1 MVPPKEWQTRMHT
14 QTLAPPLEV
23 SPPDAPATEPL
34 RVQGWLR
41 LFRDA
46 FRGWSEDK
54 ALRLA
59 AAIAYYSVFS
69 IAPLLVITI
78 AIAGLVLGDE
88 AATGKLFD
96 TMKGYIGGQAAA
108 GVQAM
113 VESASRPRS
122 GIIATVVGGATLL
135 LGASGVLGQLK
146 DALNTIWE
154 VEVKKGVGVAFMIR
168 SKFLNFG
175 MVLVIGLL
183 LLVSLL
189 LSSFLTSLNQSFEQ
203 ILSLPAWVWT
213 TVASVVSLGVIT
225 TLFAMLFKVLPDA
238 CIRWRDVWIGAL
250 ITAVLFEVG
259 KFALGW
265 YLGRESMTNAYGSA
279 GSVVLL
285 ILWVY
290 YASCILLF
298 GAEFTQVYA
307 AATGHVIKP
316 SAHARVAP
324 EAALKVEKNVAV
336 SPQPGATSVD
346 EAGETWTPQARA
358 HRQREKVNPVFSHR
372 LFDPV
377 LKYLEGRGMLLSIE
391 AKEALGQA
399 VTILILAAV
408 ACVTLFVAWSLLA
421 IALVG
426 LLANHFDWP
435 WVHAVALTGGAH
447 LLVVIVVALLIWRR
461 VVKGA
466 WFAETF
472 KELKKD
478 RIWLRGT
485 PH

>member
-1 MVPPKEWQTRMHT
+1 MHS
-14 QTLAPPLEV
+14 LAPPLDAAQPPA
-23 SPPDAPATEPL
+23 SPHSQKEKHPH
-34 RVQGWLR
+34 GWFH
-41 LFRDA
+41 LFRDT

-54 ALRLA
+54 ALRLSA
-59 AAIAYYSVFS
+59 ALAYYSVFS

-78 AIAGLVLGDE
+78 AIAGLVLDDE
-88 AATGKLFD
+88 AATGQIYD
-96 TMKGYIGGQAAA
+96 AMKGYVGAQAAA

-113 VESASRPRS
+113 VESAAKPRS
-122 GIIATVVGGATLL
+122 GVIATVVGAATLL

-154 VEVKKGVGVAFMIR
+154 VEVKKGVGLRFLIR

-183 LLVSLL
+183 LLTSLL
-189 LSSFLTSLNQSFEQ
+189 LSSLLAALNQSMEQ
-203 ILSLPAWVWT
+203 VLELPAWVWT
-213 TVASVVSLGVIT
+213 TLASVVSLGVVA
-225 TLFAMLFKVLPDA
+225 TLFAMLFKFLPDA
-238 CIRWRDVWIGAL
+238 TIRWRDVWIGAIL
-250 ITAVLFEVG
+250 TAVLFELG

-265 YLGRESMTNAYGSA
+265 YLGRQSTADAYGSA

-307 AATGHVIKP
+307 AASGHVIRP
-316 SAHARVAP
+316 SAYARIAP
-324 EAALKVEKNVAV
+324 EAALKDEKTTAVA
-336 SPQPGATSVD
+336 PPTGATTVD
-346 EAGETWTPQARA
+346 EEGETWTPQARA
-358 HRQREKVNPVFSHR
+358 HRQRERVNPVFSHR

-391 AKEALGQA
+391 AKEALGQSA
-399 VTILILAAV
+399 AILILAAV
-408 ACVTLFVAWSLLA
+408 ACVTMFVAWSLLA

-426 LLANHFDWP
+426 VLTSYLEWF
-435 WVHAVALTGGAH
+435 WVKAVAVTGGAH
-447 LLVVIVVALLIWRR
+447 LLASVVVGLIIWRR
-461 VVKGA
+461 VIKGA

-472 KELKKD
+472 KELRKD
-478 RIWLRGT
+478 RLWLRGT

>member
-1 MVPPKEWQTRMHT
+1 MSTHSLTSPLDVPPPT
-14 QTLAPPLEV
+14 
-23 SPPDAPATEPL
+23 APAREPL
-34 RVQGWLR
+34 HTRGWLK

-54 ALRLA
+54 ALRLSA
-59 AAIAYYSVFS
+59 ALAYYSVFS

-78 AIAGLVLGDE
+78 AIAGLVLDDE
-88 AATGKLFD
+88 AATGKVYD
-96 TMKGYIGGQAAA
+96 AMKGYVGGQAAA

-113 VESASRPRS
+113 VESASKPKS
-122 GIIATVVGGATLL
+122 GIIATVVGTVTLL

-154 VEVKKGVGVAFMIR
+154 VEVKKGIGMTFFIR

-189 LSSFLTSLNQSFEQ
+189 LSSFLSSLNQSFEQ
-203 ILSLPAWVWT
+203 ILTLPAWVWT
-213 TVASVVSLGVIT
+213 ILASLVSLSVVA
-225 TLFAMLFKVLPDA
+225 TLFAMLFKFLPDA
-238 CIRWRDVWIGAL
+238 SIRWRDVWIGAL
-250 ITAVLFEVG
+250 ITALLFELG

-265 YLGRESMTNAYGSA
+265 YLGRESTADAYGSA

-316 SAHARVAP
+316 SPFAQVAP
-324 EAALKVEKNVAV
+324 DASLKVEKNMAV
-336 SPQPGATSVD
+336 SPQFGATSVD
-346 EAGETWTPQARA
+346 EEGETWTPQARA

-391 AKEALGQA
+391 AKEALGQSA
-399 VTILILAAV
+399 TILILAAI

-421 IALVG
+421 ISLVG
-426 LLANHFDWP
+426 LLANYFDWS
-435 WVHAVALTGGAH
+435 WVNAVAVTGGAH
-447 LLVVIVVALLIWRR
+447 LLAAIVVALLIWRR